1 MAFPARMPHGCA
13 EKCAA
18 CWGESVEKLPAIA
31 VLALF
36 AFNAPAEVVQIGV
49 FSLFHPSELLVS
61 PAATPLLV
69 TTDGRRFIL
78 EGRQSHL
85 IRLGRI
91 SSPLRV
97 SARDGADADFRLSI
111 PGKIERKFHGTL
123 TVAAGDHKLIAV
135 VTMDRE
141 FAVASVAAAEMPAST
156 PLEALKAQA
165 VVARSYYAAAGA
177 RHDGY
182 EFCDTTHC
190 QFLREPP
197 RPESPAFR
205 ATEETRGLILAFN
218 GKPVAA
224 LYSAACGGRTRSRS
238 DLGSGYPYYSVPCDY
253 CRRHTPGMVSG
264 HQLGLCQNG
273 AAGMAQAGASFREI
287 LEHYF
292 PATSLKQISSNAI
305 FFLPLE
311 PPLRHSRDEQRLN
324 VGAFQDHPLK
334 ARIVASALLAHL
346 WNQAILDGGRTPLP
360 YRTAG
365 P

>member
-1 MAFPARMPHGCA
+1 M
-13 EKCAA
+13 
-18 CWGESVEKLPAIA
+18 VELVA
-31 VLALF
+31 
-36 AFNAPAEVVQIGV
+36 IGV

-61 PAATPLLV
+61 PASTPLLV
-69 TTDGRRFIL
+69 TAAGRQFIL

-85 IRLGRI
+85 ISLGRI
-91 SSPLRV
+91 SSPIRV

-111 PGKIERKFHGTL
+111 PGKIERQFHGRL
-123 TVAAGDHKLIAV
+123 TVEPGDHKLIAV

-141 FAVASVAAAEMPAST
+141 IAVASVVAAEMPAST
-156 PLEALKAQA
+156 PIEALKAQA

-177 RHDGY
+177 RHDGF

-197 RPESPAFR
+197 KPESPAFR
-205 ATEETRGLILAFN
+205 AAEETRGLVLAFN
-218 GKPVAA
+218 GKPFAA
-224 LYSAACGGRTRSRS
+224 LYSASCGGQTRS
-238 DLGSGYPYYSVPCDY
+238 LGDSLSGYPYYSVPCDY
-253 CRRHTPGMVSG
+253 CRRHAHGVSSG
-264 HQLGLCQNG
+264 HQLGLCQSG
-273 AAGMAQAGASFREI
+273 AAGMAEAGAGFREI

-292 PATSLKQISSNAI
+292 PATSLVQISQNAI

-311 PPLRHSRDEQRLN
+311 QPLRHSRNEQQEN